1 MEMAPRRLLGPSAR
15 VQTTLGDDVARSLVE
30 CSRAENAPFHGPRA
44 VLQGSEVVVE
54 GGPLAG
60 RATIRHGL
68 RRWLLLAPSPCEAES
83 RNLTWMRK
91 RLFHVPEP
99 LGAVTLSR
107 LGFPTR
113 ELLVTRPVKGAR
125 PFVEAI
131 ADASPGRRREL
142 FTEFGREVGRMHS
155 LRFLHGDLVPDH
167 VLVTPPCE
175 DPGPGHGRSLVWLAT
190 RRGGPTA
197 WRRGHLRRVAD
208 DLGAWFG
215 RAADWMAPSDVD
227 ALLLAYVASRACHGR
242 PVTGLGR
249 LVASIQR
256 SRRREMARLEARPD
270 FVRGRAIPIAG
281 WDPDVGRLRS
291 LMEREASTSPPAV
304 VSPPPVV

>member
-1 MEMAPRRLLGPSAR
+1 MATRRLLGPSAR
-15 VQTTLGDDVARSLVE
+15 VHTTLSDDVARTLVE
-30 CSRAENAPFHGPRA
+30 RFWAENPPVHGPRA
-44 VLQGSEVVVE
+44 VLQGSEAVVE
-54 GGPLAG
+54 GGRLAG

-83 RNLTWMRK
+83 RNLGWMRK
-91 RLFHVPEP
+91 RLFNVPEP

-113 ELLVTRPVKGAR
+113 ELLVTRPVEGAR

-131 ADASPGRRREL
+131 AAASPGRRREL

-167 VLVTPPCE
+167 VLVTPPRE

-197 WRRGHLRRVAD
+197 WRRGHLRRVVD

-215 RAADWMAPSDVD
+215 RAADWMTPSDVD

-242 PVTGLGR
+242 PVTGFGR

-270 FVRGRAIPIAG
+270 HVRGRAIPIAG
-281 WDPDVGRLRS
+281 WDPDVGRLQS
-291 LMEREASTSPPAV
+291 LMELEASTSPPAV
-304 VSPPPVV
+304 VSPPRVV

>member
-1 MEMAPRRLLGPSAR
+1 M
-15 VQTTLGDDVARSLVE
+15 
-30 CSRAENAPFHGPRA
+30 
-44 VLQGSEVVVE
+44 E
-54 GGPLAG
+54 GGPLDR
-60 RATIRHGL
+60 RASLRHGL
-68 RRWLLLAPSPCEAES
+68 RRWLLLAPSPCETES

-99 LGAVTLSR
+99 VGAVTLSR

-113 ELLVTRPVKGAR
+113 ELLVTRPLKGAL
-125 PFVEAI
+125 PFLEAI
-131 ADASPGRRREL
+131 SAASPDRRRGL

-175 DPGPGHGRSLVWLAT
+175 DLGPGHGRSLVWLAT

-242 PVTGLGR
+242 PVTGIAQ

-256 SRRREMARLEARPD
+256 SRRREMARMEASLD
-270 FVRGRAIPIAG
+270 LDRGRAFPIAG
-281 WDPDVGRLRS
+281 WDPDVGRLRR
-291 LMEREASTSPPAV
+291 LMEREDNTSP
-304 VSPPPVV
+304 

>member
-1 MEMAPRRLLGPSAR
+1 MELTWRHPLRPRAR
-15 VQTTLGDDVARSLVE
+15 IHTARGDDVFRALEDCSQDPSLPAQGSGV
-30 CSRAENAPFHGPRA
+30 
-44 VLQGSEVVVE
+44 VLAGSEVDME
-54 GGPLAG
+54 GGPLA
-60 RATIRHGL
+60 RMASLRHGL